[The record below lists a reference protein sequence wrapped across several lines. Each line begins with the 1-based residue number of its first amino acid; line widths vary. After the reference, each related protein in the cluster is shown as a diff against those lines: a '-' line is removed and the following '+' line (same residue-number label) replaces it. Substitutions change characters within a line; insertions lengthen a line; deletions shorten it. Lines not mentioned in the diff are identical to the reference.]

1 MARSTRRWRGVA
13 VAAIVLTGALGVA
26 GQAAATPSSRPA
38 LAVPGP
44 QVHAQVAPAE
54 GDGATDTATD
64 STPSGGSTVEKV
76 TTTETRLRRVV
87 IGLIAV
93 AVVTALLTLGYAH
106 HTSPRRRAR
115 AAEQREAARARR
127 LATAAAVGDL
137 GTRVVDPEPEVVA
150 LPETETVAVPEP
162 QPQVEPQHHVEHVA
176 ERRLSPPVDAPVRRK
191 RARPSPRPQPRRST

>member
-13 VAAIVLTGALGVA
+13 VAAIVLTGALAVA

-106 HTSPRRRAR
+106 HTSPRRR
-115 AAEQREAARARR
+115 
-127 LATAAAVGDL
+127 
-137 GTRVVDPEPEVVA
+137 
-150 LPETETVAVPEP
+150 
-162 QPQVEPQHHVEHVA
+162 
-176 ERRLSPPVDAPVRRK
+176 
-191 RARPSPRPQPRRST
+191 